1 MNKEA
6 ISILILII
14 ILLEEVLR
22 MLEFIQNNPVLCI
35 VIAVIIVALIV
46 YTYKYRQDILKKAA
60 LYAVAKAE
68 EAWGSKTGQ
77 IKFSEVYTSLKKKYP
92 FMTFFISE
100 KQLSQIIEDALEYLK
115 TLLKNGAELEH
126 K

>member
-22 MLEFIQNNPVLCI
+22 MLEFIQNDPVLCI

-100 KQLSQIIEDALEYLK
+100 KQLSQVIEDALEYLK

>member
-1 MNKEA
+1 MNKEV

>member
-1 MNKEA
+1 
-6 ISILILII
+6 
-14 ILLEEVLR
+14 

-35 VIAVIIVALIV
+35 VIAIIIVALIV

-68 EAWGSKTGQ
+68 KAWGSKTGQ
-77 IKFSEVYTSLKKKYP
+77 IKFLEVYTSLKKKYP

-100 KQLSQIIEDALEYLK
+100 KQLSQVIEDALEYLK

>member
-100 KQLSQIIEDALEYLK
+100 KQLSQVIEDALEYLK